1 MTDESPLID
10 EDANI
15 REGVS
20 VLPLR
25 RDPSCTRFELP
36 AREARGT
43 AASARR
49 TAGARTHDDV
59 DRDRRL

>member
-25 RDPSCTRFELP
+25 RDPSCTRFET
-36 AREARGT
+36 ARPRSERNGCV
-43 AASARR
+43 SS
-49 TAGARTHDDV
+49 
-59 DRDRRL
+59 